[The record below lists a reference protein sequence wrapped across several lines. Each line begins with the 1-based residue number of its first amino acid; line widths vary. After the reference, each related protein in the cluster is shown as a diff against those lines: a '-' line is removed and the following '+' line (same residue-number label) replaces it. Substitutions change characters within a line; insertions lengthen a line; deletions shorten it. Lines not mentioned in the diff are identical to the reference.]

1 MNPMDSLAELRDIV
15 TPTPPSAWP
24 WAPGWWILLI
34 LGLLLLSTSIWWFW
48 RWRQRSRPR
57 RLALKQ
63 LAQLQQQEAD
73 PQTLRQLSQLLR
85 EVALQAHPWEQV
97 ACLNGKRWL
106 EFLDQTGDT
115 TQFTEGPGKILGDGP
130 YRPPGEP
137 LNSHLFALCQEWIQL
152 QNTPSQF
159 HKTKK
164 LALPN

>member
-1 MNPMDSLAELRDIV
+1 MNPMDPLAELRDIV
-15 TPTPPSAWP
+15 TPPPPSAWP

-34 LGLLLLSTSIWWFW
+34 LGLLLLSISIWWFW

-85 EVALQAHPWEQV
+85 EVALQAYPWEQV

-130 YRPPGEP
+130 YRPPSEP
-137 LNSHLFALCQEWIQL
+137 LNSQLFVLCQEWIQL
-152 QNTPSQF
+152 QNTSSQF

>member
-1 MNPMDSLAELRDIV
+1 MNPMDPLAELRDIV
-15 TPTPPSAWP
+15 TPPPPSAWP

-48 RWRQRSRPR
+48 RWRQRGRPR
-57 RLALKQ
+57 RLALRQ

-106 EFLDQTGDT
+106 EFLDRTGDT
-115 TQFTEGPGKILGDGP
+115 TQFTEGPGKICLLYTSDAAD
-130 YRPPGEP
+130 E
-137 LNSHLFALCQEWIQL
+137 
-152 QNTPSQF
+152 
-159 HKTKK
+159 
-164 LALPN
+164 